1 MKLHHIGANC
11 TLSPSS
17 SIYIRT
23 VKKGSSTDTF
33 YKPRERIRFSE
44 EVVCS
49 ARVQNIFPAYSLRD
63 TIGSKVIFTM
73 GFQPSCHAILRKH
86 TLHSHLIWKLCRFH
100 GAWYQGKQGE
110 EVRKRKKKGGINRI
124 AARSCCFYASKA
136 LLSKVGEGSGNAVE
150 GVGEFFD
157 RSFLDLARVIKP
169 NAPQPTAQKHHNHH
183 HPFIPLETFFL
194 TDPFTR
200 GSLSLFS
207 LEILLILCIYFPDG
221 GFFLITYGNK
231 KSSRRTIKLI

>member
-1 MKLHHIGANC
+1 MLLNKVCSDAQPALKYKTTNMLGLSVLLHKICSCFNIYVMWAIREAASYWCKC

-17 SIYIRT
+17 SIYIRA

-86 TLHSHLIWKLCRFH
+86 TLHSHLI
-100 GAWYQGKQGE
+100 
-110 EVRKRKKKGGINRI
+110 
-124 AARSCCFYASKA
+124 
-136 LLSKVGEGSGNAVE
+136 
-150 GVGEFFD
+150 
-157 RSFLDLARVIKP
+157 
-169 NAPQPTAQKHHNHH
+169 
-183 HPFIPLETFFL
+183 
-194 TDPFTR
+194 
-200 GSLSLFS
+200 
-207 LEILLILCIYFPDG
+207 
-221 GFFLITYGNK
+221 
-231 KSSRRTIKLI
+231 